1 MYAFFEIDGMPDS
14 RQACLD
20 ILSQTSVGLVP
31 GIFFGPGSETFLRAC
46 VCRNPAT
53 LTEAMARLSRAL
65 A

>member
-1 MYAFFEIDGMPDS
+1 
-14 RQACLD
+14 
-20 ILSQTSVGLVP
+20 V
-31 GIFFGPGSETFLRAC
+31 FFGPGSESFLRAC